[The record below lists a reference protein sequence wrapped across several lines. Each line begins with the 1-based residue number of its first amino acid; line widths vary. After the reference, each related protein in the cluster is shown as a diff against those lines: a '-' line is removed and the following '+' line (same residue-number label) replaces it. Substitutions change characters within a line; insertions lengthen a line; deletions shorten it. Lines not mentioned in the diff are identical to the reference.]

1 MTELADLTLGV
12 VGGGGWLGKAIV
24 QCLLD
29 SGTIT
34 PDRLYLSSR
43 SPRGSLFPGATWTQD
58 NQFLVDNSDIVL
70 VSVRPGDFAAVNIV
84 AQGKL
89 VISVMAGVSFARIQ
103 AQLRSDRIIRALPN
117 AAAEV
122 ARSHTPWTA
131 TPACTGSD
139 RIAARTIFE
148 ACGKADEL
156 TEERQVDY
164 LAAVSGTGPA
174 FPALLADAL
183 RRHAIAHGIPAEVAK
198 RAVNTLLVGTG
209 RLVEA
214 QDRCP
219 ADVVDEF
226 IAYQGMLTAALET
239 MKAAGFDD
247 IVGKGIEAALRKAV
261 SLT

>member
-1 MTELADLTLGV
+1 MTGLANLRLGV

-43 SPRGSLFPGATWTQD
+43 RPRAGLFPGATWTHD
-58 NQFLVDNSDIVL
+58 NQLLVDNSDIVL
-70 VSVRPGDFAAVNIV
+70 VSVRPGDFAAVEV
-84 AQGKL
+84 DTQGKL

-103 AQLRSDRIIRALPN
+103 AQLHSDRIIRALPN

-122 ARSHTPWTA
+122 ARSHTPWVA
-131 TPACTGSD
+131 TPACTDND

-156 TEERQVDY
+156 TQERQVDY
-164 LAAVSGTGPA
+164 LAAISGTGPA

-183 RRHAIAHGIPAEVAK
+183 RRHAIAHDIPAEVAR

-239 MKAAGFDD
+239 MKADGFDD
-247 IVGKGIEAALRKAV
+247 IVGKGIEAALRRANTL
-261 SLT
+261 S